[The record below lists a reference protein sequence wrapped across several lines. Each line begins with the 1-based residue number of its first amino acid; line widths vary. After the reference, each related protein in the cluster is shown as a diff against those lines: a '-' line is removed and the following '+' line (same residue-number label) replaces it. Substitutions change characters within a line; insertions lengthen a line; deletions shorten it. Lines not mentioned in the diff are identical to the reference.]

1 MNKFDINNDN
11 GIKPFFLKGCVLI
24 IAALLVLFVGSML
37 TLGVIST
44 INKVS
49 PSDLLKGEDREQQT
63 QEEKVS
69 EGEIEEYEQEVLP
82 GENIELPGLEEK
94 KEGRIITL
102 EEFSKSISEV
112 VKEVKPSVVN
122 IRVRV
127 KRKDSFGEEH
137 VEEGLGS
144 GVIYNTNDGYII
156 TNNHVAGEAEELLVT
171 LSDGS
176 QYQAKLIGGDKNTDV
191 AVIKIDEK
199 GLKAASFTSSD
210 NVEVGEIAIAFGS
223 PFGLQQT
230 ITMGIISAK
239 GRNIAISP
247 DILPQVDLIQTDTPI
262 NPGNSG
268 GPLVNSS
275 GQVVGINT
283 LIFSPS
289 GASAGIGFAI
299 TSDTSVNIADQII
312 KYGRARIPFM
322 GIEMGE
328 NETDIAGV
336 YVNNVIKGYSAEKAG
351 IKKGDI
357 IIEFDGVA
365 VKTPYELL
373 ARILRHNVGD
383 EVQIKIYKDGDYQ
396 TASLELVEKKNASK
410 RVK

>member
-24 IAALLVLFVGSML
+24 IAALFFLFVGSL
-37 TLGVIST
+37 FTLGVLSV
-44 INKVS
+44 INKAS
-49 PSDLLKGEDREQQT
+49 PSDLLKGEDKEQQT

-69 EGEIEEYEQEVLP
+69 GGEIEKYEQEGLP
-82 GENIELPGLEEK
+82 EENIELPGLEEK
-94 KEGRIITL
+94 KEGAIITL
-102 EEFSKSISEV
+102 EEFSKAISEV
-112 VKEVKPSVVN
+112 VKDVKPSVVN
-122 IRVRV
+122 IRVRA
-127 KRKDSFGEEH
+127 KRKDSFGEEYI
-137 VEEGLGS
+137 EEGLGS
-144 GVIYNTNDGYII
+144 GVIYTTDGYII
-156 TNNHVAGEAEELLVT
+156 TNNHVAAEAEKLLVT
-171 LSDGS
+171 LGDGS
-176 QYQAKLIGGDKNTDV
+176 QYQAKLVGGDENTDI
-191 AVIKIDEK
+191 AVIKIDAK
-199 GLKAASFTSSD
+199 DLKAASFTSSD

-268 GPLVNSS
+268 GPLVNSF

-289 GASAGIGFAI
+289 GASTGIGFAI
-299 TSDTSVNIADQII
+299 TSDTSVNITDQII

-336 YVNNVIKGYSAEKAG
+336 YINDVVKGYPAEKAG

-357 IIEFDGVA
+357 IVEFDGVA

-373 ARILRHNVGD
+373 AQILRHDAGD
-383 EVQIKIYKDGDYQ
+383 VVQIKIYRDGDYQ
-396 TASLELVEKKNASK
+396 TISLELVEKKNVNK
-410 RVK
+410 KDK

>member
-24 IAALLVLFVGSML
+24 IAALFFLFVGSMS
-37 TLGVIST
+37 TLGVLSV
-44 INKVS
+44 INKAS
-49 PSDLLKGEDREQQT
+49 PSDLLKGEDKEQQT
-63 QEEKVS
+63 QEEKIS
-69 EGEIEEYEQEVLP
+69 EGEIEKYEQEGLP
-82 GENIELPGLEEK
+82 EENIELPGLEEK
-94 KEGRIITL
+94 KEGAIITL
-102 EEFSKSISEV
+102 EEFSKAISEV
-112 VKEVKPSVVN
+112 VKDVKPSVVN
-122 IRVRV
+122 IRVRA
-127 KRKDSFGEEH
+127 KREDLFGEEH
-137 VEEGLGS
+137 IEEGLGS
-144 GVIYNTNDGYII
+144 GVIYTTDGYII
-156 TNNHVAGEAEELLVT
+156 TNNHVAAEAEELLVT
-171 LSDGS
+171 LGDGS
-176 QYQAKLIGGDKNTDV
+176 QYQAKLVGGDENTDI
-191 AVIKIDEK
+191 AVIKIDAK
-199 GLKAASFTSSD
+199 DLKAASFTSSD

-268 GPLVNSS
+268 GPLVNSF

-289 GASAGIGFAI
+289 GASTGIGFAI
-299 TSDTSVNIADQII
+299 TSDTSVNITDQII

-336 YVNNVIKGYSAEKAG
+336 YINDVVKGYPAEKAG

-357 IIEFDGVA
+357 IVEFDGVA

-373 ARILRHNVGD
+373 AQILRHDADDV
-383 EVQIKIYKDGDYQ
+383 VQIKIYRDGDYQ
-396 TASLELVEKKNASK
+396 TISLELVEKKNVNK
-410 RVK
+410 KDK

>member
-1 MNKFDINNDN
+1 MNKFDISSDN

-24 IAALLVLFVGSML
+24 IAALFFLFVGSMF
-37 TLGVIST
+37 TLGVLSVV
-44 INKVS
+44 NKVS
-49 PSDLLKGEDREQQT
+49 PSDLLKGEGREQQT

-69 EGEIEEYEQEVLP
+69 GGEIEEYEKEVLP
-82 GENIELPGLEEK
+82 EESIELPGLEEK
-94 KEGRIITL
+94 KEGGIITL
-102 EEFSKSISEV
+102 EEFSKATSEV

-122 IRVRV
+122 IRVMV
-127 KRKDSFGEEH
+127 KREDIFGEERI
-137 VEEGLGS
+137 EEGLGS
-144 GVIYNTNDGYII
+144 GVIYTADGYII

-176 QYQAKLIGGDKNTDV
+176 QYQAKLVGGDENTDI
-191 AVIKIDEK
+191 AVIKIDAK
-199 GLKAASFTSSD
+199 DLKAASFISSD
-210 NVEVGEIAIAFGS
+210 NVEVGETAIAFGS

-312 KYGRARIPFM
+312 KYGRARMPFM

-328 NETDIAGV
+328 NETDMAGV
-336 YVNNVIKGYSAEKAG
+336 YINNVIEGYPAEKAG
-351 IKKGDI
+351 MKKGDI
-357 IIEFDGVA
+357 IVEFDGIA

-373 ARILRHNVGD
+373 AQILRHNVGD
-383 EVQIKIYKDGDYQ
+383 VVQIKIYRDGDYQ
-396 TASLELVEKKNASK
+396 TISLELVEKKNASK
-410 RVK
+410 GVK

>member
-1 MNKFDINNDN
+1 MNKFDISSDN

-24 IAALLVLFVGSML
+24 IAALFFLFVGSMF
-37 TLGVIST
+37 TLGVLSVV
-44 INKVS
+44 NKVS
-49 PSDLLKGEDREQQT
+49 PSDLLKGEGREQQT

-69 EGEIEEYEQEVLP
+69 GGEIEEYEKEVLP
-82 GENIELPGLEEK
+82 EESIELPGLEEK
-94 KEGRIITL
+94 KEGGIITL
-102 EEFSKSISEV
+102 EEFSKATSEV

-122 IRVRV
+122 IRVMV
-127 KRKDSFGEEH
+127 KREDIFGEERI
-137 VEEGLGS
+137 EEGLGS
-144 GVIYNTNDGYII
+144 GVIYTADGYII

-176 QYQAKLIGGDKNTDV
+176 QYQAKLVGGDENTDI
-191 AVIKIDEK
+191 AVIKIDAK
-199 GLKAASFTSSD
+199 DLKAASFISSD

-312 KYGRARIPFM
+312 KYGRARMPFM

-328 NETDIAGV
+328 NETDMAGV
-336 YVNNVIKGYSAEKAG
+336 YINNVIEGYPAEKAG
-351 IKKGDI
+351 MKKGDI
-357 IIEFDGVA
+357 IVEFDGIA

-373 ARILRHNVGD
+373 AQILRHNVGD
-383 EVQIKIYKDGDYQ
+383 VVQIKIYRDGDYQ
-396 TASLELVEKKNASK
+396 TISLELVEKKNASK
-410 RVK
+410 GVK

>member
-49 PSDLLKGEDREQQT
+49 PSDLLKGEDREQQA

-82 GENIELPGLEEK
+82 GEDIELPGLEEK

-112 VKEVKPSVVN
+112 AKEVKPSVVN

-137 VEEGLGS
+137 IEEGLGS
-144 GVIYNTNDGYII
+144 GVIYTTNGYII
-156 TNNHVAGEAEELLVT
+156 TNNHVAGEAEALLVT
-171 LSDGS
+171 LSNGS
-176 QYQAKLIGGDKNTDV
+176 QYQAKLVGGDENTDI
-191 AVIKIDEK
+191 AVIKIDAKDLET
-199 GLKAASFTSSD
+199 ASFTSSD

-289 GASAGIGFAI
+289 GTSAGIGFAI

-312 KYGRARIPFM
+312 KYGSRS
-322 GIEMGE
+322 
-328 NETDIAGV
+328 V
-336 YVNNVIKGYSAEKAG
+336 CQQCY
-351 IKKGDI
+351 
-357 IIEFDGVA
+357 
-365 VKTPYELL
+365 
-373 ARILRHNVGD
+373 
-383 EVQIKIYKDGDYQ
+383 
-396 TASLELVEKKNASK
+396 K
-410 RVK
+410 RVFCRKSWNKKRRYNRRI

>member
-1 MNKFDINNDN
+1 MNKFDTNNDN
-11 GIKPFFLKGCVLI
+11 GIKPFFFKGCILI
-24 IAALLVLFVGSML
+24 IAALFFLFVGSMC
-37 TLGVIST
+37 TLGVLSA

-49 PSDLLKGEDREQQT
+49 PSDLLKGEGGEQQT
-63 QEEKVS
+63 QEERVS
-69 EGEIEEYEQEVLP
+69 GGRIEKSEQEVLP
-82 GENIELPGLEEK
+82 EKDIELPGLEGK
-94 KEGRIITL
+94 KESKVITL

-122 IRVRV
+122 IRVRI

-137 VEEGLGS
+137 IEEGLGS
-144 GVIYNTNDGYII
+144 GVIYTTDGYII

-176 QYQAKLIGGDKNTDV
+176 QYQAKLVGGDKNTDI
-191 AVIKIDEK
+191 AVIKIDAK
-199 GLKAASFTSSD
+199 DLTTASFTSSD
-210 NVEVGEIAIAFGS
+210 NVEVGEIVLAFGS

-239 GRNIAISP
+239 GRNIAISS

-299 TSDTSVNIADQII
+299 TSDTAVNIADQII

-357 IIEFDGVA
+357 IVEFDGVA
-365 VKTPYELL
+365 IKTPYELL

-383 EVQIKIYKDGDYQ
+383 EIQIKIYRDGDYQ
-396 TASLELVEKKNASK
+396 TVSLELVEKKNASK
-410 RVK
+410 GVK

>member
-49 PSDLLKGEDREQQT
+49 PSDLLKGEDREQQA

-82 GENIELPGLEEK
+82 GEDIELPGLEEK

-112 VKEVKPSVVN
+112 AKEVKPSVVN

-137 VEEGLGS
+137 IEEGLGS
-144 GVIYNTNDGYII
+144 GVIYTTNGYII
-156 TNNHVAGEAEELLVT
+156 TNNHVAGEAEALLVT
-171 LSDGS
+171 LSNGS
-176 QYQAKLIGGDKNTDV
+176 QYQAKLVGGDENTDI
-191 AVIKIDEK
+191 AVIKIDAKDLET
-199 GLKAASFTSSD
+199 ASFTSSD

-289 GASAGIGFAI
+289 GTSAGIGFAI

-336 YVNNVIKGYSAEKAG
+336 YVNNVIKGYSAEKAV

-357 IIEFDGVA
+357 IVEFDGVA

-383 EVQIKIYKDGDYQ
+383 EIQIKIYRDGDYQ
-396 TASLELVEKKNASK
+396 TVRLELVEKKNASK
-410 RVK
+410 GAK

>member
-11 GIKPFFLKGCVLI
+11 GIKPFFLKGCALI
-24 IAALLVLFVGSML
+24 ITALLFLFVGSMF
-37 TLGVIST
+37 TLGVLSV

-49 PSDLLKGEDREQQT
+49 PSDLLKGEGKEQQM
-63 QEEKVS
+63 QEEKIS
-69 EGEIEEYEQEVLP
+69 EGEIEEYEQEGLP
-82 GENIELPGLEEK
+82 EENIELPGLEEK

-137 VEEGLGS
+137 IEEGLGS
-144 GVIYNTNDGYII
+144 GVIYTTDGYII

-176 QYQAKLIGGDKNTDV
+176 QYQAKLVGGDKNTDI
-191 AVIKIDEK
+191 AVIKIDAK
-199 GLKAASFTSSD
+199 DLKAASFISSD

-275 GQVVGINT
+275 GQIVGINT

-312 KYGRARIPFM
+312 KYGRARMPFM

-336 YVNNVIKGYSAEKAG
+336 YVSNVMKGYSAEKAG

-357 IIEFDGVA
+357 IVEFDGVA

-383 EVQIKIYKDGDYQ
+383 AVQIKIYRDGDYQ
-396 TASLELVEKKNASK
+396 TVSLELVEKKNASK
-410 RVK
+410 GVK

>member
-24 IAALLVLFVGSML
+24 IAVLLVLFVGSML

-49 PSDLLKGEDREQQT
+49 PSDLLKGESREQQT

-82 GENIELPGLEEK
+82 GEDIELPGLEGK
-94 KEGRIITL
+94 KESNVITL

-144 GVIYNTNDGYII
+144 GVIYTNDGYII

-176 QYQAKLIGGDKNTDV
+176 QYQAKLVGGDENTDV

-357 IIEFDGVA
+357 IVEFDGVA

-383 EVQIKIYKDGDYQ
+383 EIQIKIYRDGDYQ
-396 TASLELVEKKNASK
+396 TASLELVEKKNTSK
-410 RVK
+410 GVK

>member
-1 MNKFDINNDN
+1 MNKFDISSDN

-24 IAALLVLFVGSML
+24 IAALFFLFVGSMF
-37 TLGVIST
+37 TLGVLSVV
-44 INKVS
+44 NKVS
-49 PSDLLKGEDREQQT
+49 PSDLLKGEGREQQT
-63 QEEKVS
+63 QEEKS
-69 EGEIEEYEQEVLP
+69 SGGEIEEYEQEVLP
-82 GENIELPGLEEK
+82 EESIELPGLEEK
-94 KEGRIITL
+94 KEGGIITL
-102 EEFSKSISEV
+102 EEFSKATSEV

-122 IRVRV
+122 IRVMV
-127 KRKDSFGEEH
+127 KREDIFGEERI
-137 VEEGLGS
+137 EEGLGS
-144 GVIYNTNDGYII
+144 GVIYTADGYII

-176 QYQAKLIGGDKNTDV
+176 QYQAKLVGGDENTDI
-191 AVIKIDEK
+191 AVIKIDAK
-199 GLKAASFTSSD
+199 DLKVASFISSD

-312 KYGRARIPFM
+312 KYGRARMPFM
-322 GIEMGE
+322 GIEMVE
-328 NETDIAGV
+328 NETDMAGV
-336 YVNNVIKGYSAEKAG
+336 YINNVIEGYPAEKAG
-351 IKKGDI
+351 MKKGDI
-357 IIEFDGVA
+357 IVEFDGIA

-373 ARILRHNVGD
+373 AQILRHNVGD
-383 EVQIKIYKDGDYQ
+383 VVQIKIYRDGDYQ
-396 TASLELVEKKNASK
+396 TISLELVEKKNASK
-410 RVK
+410 GVK

>member
-1 MNKFDINNDN
+1 MNKFDINNDS

-24 IAALLVLFVGSML
+24 IAALFFLFVGSMS
-37 TLGVIST
+37 TLGVLSV
-44 INKVS
+44 INKAS
-49 PSDLLKGEDREQQT
+49 PSDLLKGEDKEQQT
-63 QEEKVS
+63 QEEKIS
-69 EGEIEEYEQEVLP
+69 EGEIEKYKQEELP
-82 GENIELPGLEEK
+82 EENIELPGLEEK
-94 KEGRIITL
+94 KEGAIITL
-102 EEFSKSISEV
+102 EEFSKAISEV
-112 VKEVKPSVVN
+112 VKDVKPSVVN
-122 IRVRV
+122 IRVRA
-127 KRKDSFGEEH
+127 KRKDLFGEEH
-137 VEEGLGS
+137 IEEGLGS
-144 GVIYNTNDGYII
+144 GVMYTTDGYII
-156 TNNHVAGEAEELLVT
+156 TNNHVAAEAEELLVT
-171 LSDGS
+171 LGDGS
-176 QYQAKLIGGDKNTDV
+176 QYQAKLVGGDENTDI
-191 AVIKIDEK
+191 AVIKIDAK
-199 GLKAASFTSSD
+199 DLKAASFTSSD

-336 YVNNVIKGYSAEKAG
+336 YINDVVKGYSAGKAG

-357 IIEFDGVA
+357 IVEFDGIA

-373 ARILRHNVGD
+373 AQILRHDVGD
-383 EVQIKIYKDGDYQ
+383 VVQIKIYRDGDYQ
-396 TASLELVEKKNASK
+396 TISLELVEKKNVNK
-410 RVK
+410 KVK

>member
-49 PSDLLKGEDREQQT
+49 PSDLLKGESREQQT

-82 GENIELPGLEEK
+82 GEDIELPGLEGK
-94 KEGRIITL
+94 KESNVITL

-144 GVIYNTNDGYII
+144 GVIYTNDGYII

-176 QYQAKLIGGDKNTDV
+176 QYQAKLVGGDENTDV

-357 IIEFDGVA
+357 IVEFDGVA

-383 EVQIKIYKDGDYQ
+383 EIQIKIYRDGDYQ
-396 TASLELVEKKNASK
+396 TASLELVEKKNTSK
-410 RVK
+410 GVK

>member
-49 PSDLLKGEDREQQT
+49 PSDLLKGEDREQQA

-82 GENIELPGLEEK
+82 GEDIELPGLEEK

-127 KRKDSFGEEH
+127 KREDSFGEEH

-144 GVIYNTNDGYII
+144 GVIYTNDGYII

-275 GQVVGINT
+275 GQVVGMNT

-289 GASAGIGFAI
+289 GTSAGIGFAI

-383 EVQIKIYKDGDYQ
+383 EVQIKIYRDGDYQ